1 MSSPKAKS
9 TPVQNPT
16 TTQTPIWSGD
26 AAADEAARKKKEQF
40 KNATSSTS
48 SILTSGAGVLEDE
61 NLKKNLLGGAS
72 FTKSGSLG

>member
-1 MSSPKAKS
+1 MSSPKPSS

-16 TTQTPIWSGD
+16 TTQTPIGSGD

-40 KNATSSTS
+40 KDATSSSS

-61 NLKKNLLGGAS
+61 NLKQNLLGSSTSKKAM
-72 FTKSGSLG
+72 LG

>member
-1 MSSPKAKS
+1 MSSPKPNS

-16 TTQTPIWSGD
+16 TTQAPVWSGN

-40 KNATSSTS
+40 KDATSSNS

-61 NLKKNLLGGAS
+61 QLKSNSLGGS
-72 FTKSGSLG
+72 SKNVRLG

>member
-1 MSSPKAKS
+1 MSSPKSSS

-16 TTQTPIWSGD
+16 TVQTPISSGD

-40 KNATSSTS
+40 KNATSSSS

-61 NLKKNLLGGAS
+61 NVRQNLLGSNTSKKAM
-72 FTKSGSLG
+72 LG